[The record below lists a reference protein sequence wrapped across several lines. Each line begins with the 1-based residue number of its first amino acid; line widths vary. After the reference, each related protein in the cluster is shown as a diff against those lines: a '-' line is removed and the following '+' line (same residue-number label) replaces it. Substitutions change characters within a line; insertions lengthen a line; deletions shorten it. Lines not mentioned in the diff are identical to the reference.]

1 MSSPSAE
8 DASGPGLEVPTIDIS
23 GFEGEDAAASARVVS
38 DVRRACESVGFFQLV
53 NHGVPE
59 DTLRLAMSA
68 ARAFF
73 ERPLEEKMAVA
84 DLRKGYIPV
93 GGCDNA
99 VRPTSMHEKFSCAR
113 VDGVDHSDPYYGGDH
128 PQARLYFGD
137 DNRWPTAPAHF
148 RDAYVAYYKAM
159 EALVAR
165 LLRVFAVALG
175 SPADFFQTRV
185 DKHVTNLVALWYPPV
200 ARGDGDE
207 REGQDAR
214 ARGGGEV
221 ERVKPHTDPTDVTV
235 LAFERGPE
243 GLQVWPE
250 GRDGWIDVPSTT
262 TAANERSTALLVN
275 LGDVLR
281 FWTNDRWQSTRHRV
295 VVPERRE
302 GTSGSGEDDGG
313 DRLSLVFFH
322 MPNYDCVVDCEDFGA
337 YVAGPDRPRKYP
349 PFKSGERS
357 HFAQLVR
364 GEEGLPDRQTL
375 RPDGSRGD

>member
-1 MSSPSAE
+1 MSSPSVE
-8 DASGPGLEVPTIDIS
+8 DASGSGLEVPTIDIS

-73 ERPLEEKMAVA
+73 ERPLEEKMAAA
-84 DLRKGYIPV
+84 DLKKGYIPV

-113 VDGVDHSDPYYGGDH
+113 VDGVDSSDPYYGGDH

-175 SPADFFQTRV
+175 GDADFFRDKC
-185 DKHVTNLVALWYPPV
+185 DKHVTNLVALRYPPV

-207 REGQDAR
+207 RET
-214 ARGGGEV
+214 

-250 GRDGWIDVPSTT
+250 GGDGWIDAPATSDSS
-262 TAANERSTALLVN
+262 ADASTALLVN

-295 VVPERRE
+295 VV
-302 GTSGSGEDDGG
+302 TGEKDGG

-322 MPNYDCVVDCEDFGA
+322 APNYDCVVDCEDFGA
-337 YVAGPDRPRKYP
+337 YVVGPDRPRKYP

-375 RPDGSRGD
+375 RPDGSRGE

>member
-1 MSSPSAE
+1 MSSPSVE
-8 DASGPGLEVPTIDIS
+8 DASGSGLEVPTIDIS

-73 ERPLEEKMAVA
+73 ERPLEEKMAAA
-84 DLRKGYIPV
+84 DLKKGYIPV

-113 VDGVDHSDPYYGGDH
+113 VDGVDSSDPYYGGDH

-175 SPADFFQTRV
+175 GDADFFRDKC
-185 DKHVTNLVALWYPPV
+185 DKHVTNLVALRYPPV
-200 ARGDGDE
+200 ARGDGDA
-207 REGQDAR
+207 RET
-214 ARGGGEV
+214 

-250 GRDGWIDVPSTT
+250 GATDG
-262 TAANERSTALLVN
+262 
-275 LGDVLR
+275 
-281 FWTNDRWQSTRHRV
+281 STR
-295 VVPERRE
+295 RRRPTPPPTPPPRSSS
-302 GTSGSGEDDGG
+302 TSATCFGFGPTTGGSRRDTEWWSPGRRTGG

-322 MPNYDCVVDCEDFGA
+322 APNYDCVVDCEDFGA
-337 YVAGPDRPRKYP
+337 YVVGPDRPRKYP